1 MIEVKVPALGESI
14 SEATIGQWL
23 KADGDMV
30 EADEIICE
38 IESEKATLE
47 LPAEETGV
55 LSILAPQGET
65 VSIGA
70 VIARIEQTS
79 ATERVKPEEPI
90 YPGQK
95 TTEKKRIPDE
105 SASSGNSGQAKK
117 LKISPVAKNI
127 IDTAGLDVNDIS
139 GTGVDGKITKK
150 DALAAVEK
158 SQPEHKKASATAP
171 NHTAVQSGENR
182 DEKRVPMT
190 TLRKTISRRLL
201 EAKNNTAMLTTINEI
216 DMKAVID
223 LRNTFKESF
232 QQKYGVKLG
241 FMSFFTKAVCQ
252 ALMEFPIINAS
263 MDGDEIVYHNY
274 FDIGIAVSTDRG
286 LVVPVMRNAGQL
298 SMAQIEAEIN
308 RLAERAMNNKLSI
321 DELSGGTFSI
331 TNGGVFGSLI
341 STPIINTPQ
350 SAILGM
356 HTIQERPVA
365 LDGQVVIRPMMYV
378 ALSYDHRLIDGKDS
392 VNFLIRVKEIIE
404 NPVRILLQI

>member
-47 LPAEETGV
+47 LPAEDTG
-55 LSILAPQGET
+55 ILNIVAPQGET

-70 VIARIEQTS
+70 VIARIEQTN
-79 ATERVKPEEPI
+79 ATKRVKPEESGHS
-90 YPGQK
+90 GQETAK
-95 TTEKKRIPDE
+95 VQSSPNE

-127 IDTAGLDVNDIS
+127 IDTAGLDANAIS
-139 GTGVDGKITKK
+139 GSGVDGKITKK

-158 SQPEHKKASATAP
+158 SQPEHKDTSATAP
-171 NHTAVQSGENR
+171 DQKAVQSAENR
-182 DEKRVPMT
+182 DEKRIPMT

-252 ALMEFPIINAS
+252 ALTEFPIINAS
-263 MDGDEIVYHNY
+263 IDGDEIVYHNN

-286 LVVPVMRNAGQL
+286 LVVPVVRNVGQL

-308 RLAERAMNNKLSI
+308 RLAERATNNKLSI
-321 DELSGGTFSI
+321 DELNGGTFSI

-356 HTIQERPVA
+356 HTIKERPVA
-365 LDGQVVIRPMMYV
+365 IDGQVVIRPMMYV
-378 ALSYDHRLIDGKDS
+378 ALSYDHRLIDGKES
-392 VNFLIRVKEIIE
+392 VGFLIKIKEIIE
-404 NPVRILLQI
+404 NPVRILLEV